1 MKIIGILLI
10 IGILFSYVPTF
21 STDDCQQEDHAGN
34 MKLDCGYI
42 FHCPFLSNMN
52 LSESMTLPYFGR
64 SVLTSSLPVIDELT
78 HPIFHPPEKW
88 IAHFLYHR
96 G

>member
-10 IGILFSYVPTF
+10 MGILFSYVPIF

-42 FHCPFLSNMN
+42 FHCPFLSNTN
-52 LSESMTLPYFGR
+52 LSESMTLPYFGQA
-64 SVLTSSLPVIDELT
+64 VLISSLPVIDELT

-88 IAHFLYHR
+88 IAHFFIS
-96 G
+96 